1 MIAREFRVV
10 GRVQGVGFRWFV
22 VRLARGC
29 GVRGGVRNEADGAV
43 VAWAQGEEESL
54 ARFRA
59 GLEQGPPA
67 ARVVRVEETPGG
79 ERPAAGEFDVEF

>member
-1 MIAREFRVV
+1 MSARLFRVA

-22 VRLARGC
+22 VRLARACAVSGA
-29 GVRGGVRNEADGAV
+29 VRNEADGAV
-43 VAWAQGEEESL
+43 TAYAEGTEEGL

-67 ARVVRVEETPGG
+67 ARVARVEES
-79 ERPAAGEFDVEF
+79 PAGARATAGEFDVEF